1 MFGATIVELDVL
13 TITTGQNINYRST
26 NGTTNTGSSVE
37 AFTLSAEL
45 QPRYL

>member
-1 MFGATIVELDVL
+1 MFGATIVDLDVL

-26 NGTTNTGSSVE
+26 NGTTHAGSSVD

>member
-13 TITTGQNINYRST
+13 TITTGQNINYRNT
-26 NGTTNTGSSVE
+26 NGTTSTGSRVE

>member
-13 TITTGQNINYRST
+13 TITTGENINYRY
-26 NGTTNTGSSVE
+26 NGETRTGASVD

>member
-1 MFGATIVELDVL
+1 MFGATIVDLDVL

-26 NGTTNTGSSVE
+26 NGTTNTGSSVG
-37 AFTLSAEL
+37 AFKLSAEL

>member
-13 TITTGQNINYRST
+13 TITTGENINYRE
-26 NGTTNTGSSVE
+26 NATTKTGASMD
-37 AFTLSAEL
+37 AFKLSAEL

>member
-13 TITTGQNINYRST
+13 TITTGQNINYRH
-26 NGTTNTGSSVE
+26 NGTTERGSSVG
-37 AFTLSAEL
+37 AFTLNAEL